1 MEIVRRGI
9 YAVRDR
15 DGLCDVH
22 DVKNGHPCCRSIIF
36 RDAVRT
42 CRQRNEEES
51 ERQTFTS
58 PVMRSGDAVVLPY
71 MFQHAED
78 DPRSCGR
85 ACYIRL
91 RER

>member
-1 MEIVRRGI
+1 MEIMRRGAASVW
-9 YAVRDR
+9 YRDR
-15 DGLCDVH
+15 LCDVH

-51 ERQTFTS
+51 KRQTLTS

-71 MFQHAED
+71 MLQHAED
-78 DPRSCGR
+78 DPRGR
-85 ACYIRL
+85 G
-91 RER
+91 